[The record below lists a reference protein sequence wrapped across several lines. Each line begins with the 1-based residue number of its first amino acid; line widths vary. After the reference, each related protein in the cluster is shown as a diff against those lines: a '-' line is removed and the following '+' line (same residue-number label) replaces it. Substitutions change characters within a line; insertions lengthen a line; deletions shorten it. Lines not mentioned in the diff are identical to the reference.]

1 MRAYHFLKS
10 DMRSGEGDEP
20 PWEVG
25 QTRSLPK
32 RRTIVP
38 CEYGYHASPSL
49 WDALQYAPGPI
60 ACLVELDGDVTEHG
74 SPVDKMAGRTRT
86 LLAAVNIESELRL
99 FAADCAEHVLW
110 IYERDYPGDDR
121 PRKAIEAARVYARGE
136 IDAAAEAA
144 ARDAARAAARDA
156 AGDAA
161 WDAAW
166 AAEGDAAGDAAWA
179 AARTTA
185 GAAAWAAAWDAA
197 GDAARAAAGAAA
209 RDAAWDAAR
218 DAEGDAAGDAARAA
232 ARDAERSWQR
242 EQFRTRFGHI
252 FGEGE

>member
-86 LLAAVNIESELRL
+86 LIAAVNIESELRL

-121 PRKAIEAARVYARGE
+121 PRKAIEATRAYVRAE
-136 IDAAAEAA
+136 IDEAA
-144 ARDAARAAARDA
+144 WEAAR
-156 AGDAA
+156 
-161 WDAAW
+161 
-166 AAEGDAAGDAAWA
+166 DAAWA
-179 AARTTA
+179 AA
-185 GAAAWAAAWDAA
+185 W
-197 GDAARAAAGAAA
+197 
-209 RDAAWDAAR
+209 DAAWDAAR
-218 DAEGDAAGDAARAA
+218 DAEGAAEGAA

>member
-136 IDAAAEAA
+136 IDAAAGAA
-144 ARDAARAAARDA
+144 ARDAARDAAWDAAWTTAEDA

-166 AAEGDAAGDAAWA
+166 DAARA

-185 GAAAWAAAWDAA
+185 GAAARD
-197 GDAARAAAGAAA
+197 AA

-218 DAEGDAAGDAARAA
+218 AAARDAARDAAWDAAWDAARAA